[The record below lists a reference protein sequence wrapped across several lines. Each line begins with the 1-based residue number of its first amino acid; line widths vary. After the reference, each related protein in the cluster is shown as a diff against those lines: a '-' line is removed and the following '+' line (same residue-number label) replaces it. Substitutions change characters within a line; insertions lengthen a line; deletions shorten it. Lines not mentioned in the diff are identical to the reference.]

1 MGDLLDAIMTG
12 LDVYEKH
19 GIKGCLIAVLVLLLI
34 IGGVVALA
42 LALQ

>member
-1 MGDLLDAIMTG
+1 MSDLLDAIMSG
-12 LDVYEKH
+12 LDVYHKY
-19 GIKGCLIAVLVLLLI
+19 GIKGCLIVTLILLVI